1 MQALAL
7 IKPSALSIKKQPQ
20 AQPALEP
27 ALMRQKLTVL
37 CHDIQ
42 LIIRSKPIKTMELLE
57 FYQAFLSLK
66 ENLEHYFTREQALLR
81 GARRQEPAPSP
92 GAIGKASFPGPEA
105 AINQLHTE
113 LAGFV
118 HLLRHFSLRLQLRK
132 CYGLA
137 WQLLLKEVAGF
148 ARMLQAYQ
156 EQLQRVFTLFPGL
169 PAGGGPQALNR
180 QHH

>member
-66 ENLEHYFTREQALLR
+66 ENL
-81 GARRQEPAPSP
+81 
-92 GAIGKASFPGPEA
+92 
-105 AINQLHTE
+105 
-113 LAGFV
+113 
-118 HLLRHFSLRLQLRK
+118 
-132 CYGLA
+132 
-137 WQLLLKEVAGF
+137 
-148 ARMLQAYQ
+148 
-156 EQLQRVFTLFPGL
+156 
-169 PAGGGPQALNR
+169 
-180 QHH
+180 